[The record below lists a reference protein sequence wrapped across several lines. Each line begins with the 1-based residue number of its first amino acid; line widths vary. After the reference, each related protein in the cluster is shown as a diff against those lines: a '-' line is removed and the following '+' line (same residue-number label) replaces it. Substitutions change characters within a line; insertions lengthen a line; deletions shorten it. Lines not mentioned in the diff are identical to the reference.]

1 MTSVTNDPYDILG
14 FIQPKG
20 HLRFGVDLEAK
31 EPLGSFRDREDFVCE
46 GKKVETLSKRKTA
59 VVFRVPLFV

>member
-20 HLRFGVDLEAK
+20 QLKVGVDLEAK
-31 EPLGSFRDREDFVCE
+31 KPLRSFRDREDFVCE
-46 GKKVETLSKRKTA
+46 GKKVKT
-59 VVFRVPLFV
+59 